1 MSTSAV
7 RVNLADAMA
16 AWDDVDDGELS
27 DVVPTAAAEGG
38 GANKVSELQLC

>member
-16 AWDDVDDGELS
+16 AWDDVDDGDLS

-38 GANKVSELQLC
+38 GGLIK